1 MSRKPLLQR
10 LHESDPDLFK
20 SISKLILLHLT
31 KTAIVNCSASGDGNM
46 ERADLFI
53 EIDKRRKSIDDD
65 IANQQK
71 IVDKLL
77 LGVANA
83 TSHTSRMP

>member
-1 MSRKPLLQR
+1 
-10 LHESDPDLFK
+10 
-20 SISKLILLHLT
+20 
-31 KTAIVNCSASGDGNM
+31 M

-83 TSHTSRMP
+83 TSYTSRMP